1 MLRVNS
7 CFIRMPVDSWCQR
20 SKQSEHA
27 KLNLEAGRSVGLYS
41 GLCCKKACLVTL
53 FAGFYNLATRKHEAC
68 GVRTRVFWFNR
79 CNKIFPPCDHDFS
92 PGTNNAGSIWLYM
105 DNGSLPPPFLFPTPL
120 KRMETPPLEQ
130 KSTRTLEVST
140 LDIR

>member
-1 MLRVNS
+1 MLKVNS

-20 SKQSEHA
+20 SKQSKHA
-27 KLNLEAGRSVGLYS
+27 KLNSEAGRSVGLYS
-41 GLCCKKACLVTL
+41 GLCCKKECLVTL

-68 GVRTRVFWFNR
+68 DVRTRVSWLSR

-92 PGTNNAGSIWLYM
+92 PGANNVASIWIMAL
-105 DNGSLPPPFLFPTPL
+105 SHPHSSSTLPSKGWKLRPWNKNLRVHS
-120 KRMETPPLEQ
+120 KYQ
-130 KSTRTLEVST
+130 